1 MFRLTRYLSD
11 RRDLR
16 QTKKLA
22 YHPRELKGPGK
33 PRRHSRG
40 RYQLMAGLMI
50 FLSCAYMHAVRAEPT
65 YPGVGRHATAREIQA
80 WDIDVRPDFKGL
92 PKGSGTVMQGQQVWD
107 AKCAACHGTFGEL
120 TQMSAPIVGGTTAED
135 IRLGKVAALSN
146 PNTVLRSAIMK
157 VPTLSTLWDYLY
169 RAMPW
174 NAPKSMSVDETYAVT
189 AYILNLAEIVPE
201 DFILTDQNIKEIQ
214 ERMPNRNGMTREH
227 GLSTARG
234 RPDVASTDCMKN
246 CVDKTATVRAA
257 ISVDAL
263 TSHGDLSSQNRS
275 FGPARGLATGQKK

>member
-1 MFRLTRYLSD
+1 MFRPTKYLSEL
-11 RRDLR
+11 RGLRANKGLAYCPHVVRGPSKPLR
-16 QTKKLA
+16 QT
-22 YHPRELKGPGK
+22 HV
-33 PRRHSRG
+33 
-40 RYQLMAGLMI
+40 RYQRMAGLMI
-50 FLSCAYMHAVRAEPT
+50 FLSCASMQAVRAEPV

-92 PKGSGTVMQGQQVWD
+92 PKGAGTVMQGQQIWD

-120 TQMSAPIVGGTTAED
+120 TQMSSPIVGGTTAED

-201 DFILTDQNIKEIQ
+201 DFILTEQNIKQIQ

-227 GLSTARG
+227 GLSTAKG
-234 RPDVASTDCMKN
+234 RPDVANTDCMKN

-257 ISVDAL
+257 ISLDAL
-263 TSHGDLSSQNRS
+263 NSHGDISSQNRS
-275 FGPARGLATGQKK
+275 FGPIRGLPTAKK